1 MYIYQFDR
9 RSQYFLYLKQDSAS
23 AFLSDFNP
31 DDIRCV
37 NLFAT
42 SVDLWEISQP
52 IRDIVVNNLRSDVIV
67 PVRFS
72 YTITRNPPSDD
83 NSGDTAAV
91 VTGEHIINITP
102 QNITIR
108 NALIEILNGTTE
120 SRTTTYDL
128 EYYLK
133 YLIIISFLEILQL

>member
-1 MYIYQFDR
+1 
-9 RSQYFLYLKQDSAS
+9 
-23 AFLSDFNP
+23 
-31 DDIRCV
+31 V